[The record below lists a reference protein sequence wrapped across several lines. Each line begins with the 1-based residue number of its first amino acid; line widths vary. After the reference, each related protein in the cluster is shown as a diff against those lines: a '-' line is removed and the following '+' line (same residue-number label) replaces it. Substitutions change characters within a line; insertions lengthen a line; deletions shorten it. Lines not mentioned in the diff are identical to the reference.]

1 MTQPRWLNPEEE
13 RLWLAFLRMQR
24 AIDVTI
30 DGQLAEA
37 GLSPADY
44 DVLAPLSQRG
54 EALRV
59 RDLAALIGWDRSRIA
74 HQLRRMEQ
82 RGLVARSGS
91 TTDRRGTLVHLT
103 DLGRTAITTAA
114 PGHVETVR
122 RVLFDQLDQD
132 DLTHLTDIAERVAD
146 AAGLP
151 GISRTGGPPPRGT
164 AQRGRGGVQ
173 SSPPGEVT
181 RS

>member
-1 MTQPRWLNPEEE
+1 MTQPRWLNPEEQ
-13 RLWLAFLRMQR
+13 RLWLAFLRMRR
-24 AIDVTI
+24 AIDAAI

-44 DVLAPLSQRG
+44 DVLAPLSQSG

-122 RVLFDQLDQD
+122 RVLFDQLDQH
-132 DLTHLTDIAERVAD
+132 DLTGLTDIAERVAD
-146 AAGLP
+146 AAGLS
-151 GISRTGGPPPRGT
+151 GISRTGGPAPRGA
-164 AQRGRGGVQ
+164 AQAGRKGRK
-173 SSPPGEVT
+173 P
-181 RS
+181 

>member
-1 MTQPRWLNPEEE
+1 MTQPRWLNPEEQ
-13 RLWLAFLRMQR
+13 RLWLAFLRMRR
-24 AIDVTI
+24 AIDVAI

-44 DVLAPLSQRG
+44 DVLAPLSQSG
-54 EALRV
+54 KALRV
-59 RDLAALIGWDRSRIA
+59 RDLAAQIGWDRSRIA

-82 RGLVARSGS
+82 RGLVVRSGS

-122 RVLFDQLDQD
+122 RVLFDQLDQHE
-132 DLTHLTDIAERVAD
+132 LTQLTTIAERVAD
-146 AAGLP
+146 AAGLT
-151 GISRTGGPPPRGT
+151 GISRTGGPAPR
-164 AQRGRGGVQ
+164 AAAHEGRQGLE
-173 SSPPGEVT
+173 P
-181 RS
+181 